1 MHPVSFTQGISLAM
15 LFPYFMQLL
24 HCYTLLFQVC
34 YYAKRDIA
42 AGEEMLFLS

>member
-15 LFPYFMQLL
+15 LLPYFMQLL
-24 HCYTLLFQVC
+24 HCYTSLKVC

-42 AGEEMLFLS
+42 AGGEILFLS